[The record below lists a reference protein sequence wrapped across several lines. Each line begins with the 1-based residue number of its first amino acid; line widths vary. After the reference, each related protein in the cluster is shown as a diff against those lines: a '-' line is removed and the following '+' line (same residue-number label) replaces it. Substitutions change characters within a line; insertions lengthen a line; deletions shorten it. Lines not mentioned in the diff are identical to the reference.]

1 MSRSDRNYKNENNA
15 FICGNCRRSVITPV
29 SGTLNRNHCPECLWS
44 RHVDLRT
51 GDRMSVCRGMMEPIG
66 VWVKDKGEWAL
77 IHRCEKCGFIR
88 SNRIAGDDNHTGLM
102 NLAVKPVKMFPFPY
116 NPAACENT
124 KAETSEV
131 FE

>member
-15 FICGNCRRSVITPV
+15 FICDKCGRSVVPAV

-51 GDRMSVCRGMMEPIG
+51 GDRMSVCRGLMEPIG
-66 VWVKDKGEWAL
+66 VWVKGKGEWAL

-88 SNRIAGDDNHTGLM
+88 SNRIAGDDNQAGLM
-102 NLAVKPVKMFPFPY
+102 HLAVKPVMMFPFPY
-116 NPAACENT
+116 NTAACEDT
-124 KAETSEV
+124 KVKIAEALK
-131 FE
+131 